1 MNPSVGQHSP
11 RFRRSSHRREFLQ
24 SAGALAAGMLLLPR
38 ATWAAAAPPSGPIM
52 PGKDPRLVVYK
63 VSPAL
68 AETPVDLL
76 AGQQITSMPL
86 LFLRNNAQP
95 ENAATIK
102 PLPLAGWKI
111 ELAGLVEKTVMLDA
125 AALADMDQIEH
136 EMVLQCSGNSRAL
149 FSAAAPVTGTQWG
162 RGAMGNVKFAGVSLA
177 ELVDRAGLR
186 IQPGAK
192 YLTADGADP
201 PAEGEQSFEHSIPLD
216 TALAKSFVALR
227 LNGEPLPAIHGGPVR
242 LVTPGYYG
250 TMHIKWLRSLRFTS
264 GESDHTSQIPRYRTP
279 IATIKPGTEYEF
291 TYANSEPQYGMRLKS
306 VVLLPLP
313 GATLPVGESV
323 VEGVAFNDGEAT
335 IDQVIVSID
344 GGNSWQHAKLD
355 VPASPYAWARWKA
368 TIRLPHGKHQ
378 IWARAID
385 ALGRSQPLDGSIY
398 WNPEGYTW
406 NGVEKI
412 DVTAG

>member
-1 MNPSVGQHSP
+1 
-11 RFRRSSHRREFLQ
+11 
-24 SAGALAAGMLLLPR
+24 MLVLPR
-38 ATWAAAAPPSGPIM
+38 ASWAAAPQSTPIM

-76 AGQQITSMPL
+76 AGQQITPMPL
-86 LFLRNNAQP
+86 LFVRNNGQP
-95 ENAATIK
+95 DNAATIK

-111 ELAGLVEKTVMLDA
+111 ELAGMVEKPVTLDA

-149 FSAAAPVTGTQWG
+149 FAAAAPVTGTQWG
-162 RGAMGNVKFAGVSLA
+162 RGAMGNVKFAGVPLST
-177 ELVDRAGLR
+177 LVDRAGLR

-192 YLTADGADP
+192 YVTFEGADP
-201 PAEGEQSFEHSIPLD
+201 PAPGEQSFEHSIPLD
-216 TALAKSFVALR
+216 AALAKSFVALR
-227 LNGEPLPAIHGGPVR
+227 LNGDPLPAIHGGPVR

-250 TMHIKWLRSLRFTS
+250 TMHVKWLRNLRFTPA
-264 GESDHTSQIPRYRTP
+264 ESDHASQIPRYRNPRQP
-279 IATIKPGTEYEF
+279 IAPGTDYHF
-291 TYANSEPQYGMRLKS
+291 TYTNSEPHYGMRPKS

-313 GATLPVGESV
+313 GAKLPVGESV
-323 VEGVAFNDGEAT
+323 VEGVAFNDGAAKIE
-335 IDQVIVSID
+335 QVLVSID
-344 GGNSWQHAKLD
+344 GGNSWQRAKLE
-355 VPASPYAWARWKA
+355 VPASPYAWTRWQA
-368 TIRLPHGKHQ
+368 TVRLPRGSQQ

-385 ALGRSQPLDGSIY
+385 ALGRSQPLDGSVY

-412 DVTAG
+412 DVTVG